1 MTWVGSCMPRLT
13 KSELARHRA
22 WLSDWRTPADMAA
35 YVSAVNN
42 AMGAADFFRQGGVES
57 LRRFAFGRIFG
68 ANRTTSSGPR
78 IDVTSMST
86 STAFSIV
93 FSRRRPADG
102 GGLRQGMA
110 PIQRPLPCAHQT
122 SRRTW

>member
-1 MTWVGSCMPRLT
+1 
-13 KSELARHRA
+13 
-22 WLSDWRTPADMAA
+22 MAA

-42 AMGAADFFRQGGVES
+42 AMGAADFFRQGGVGS

-93 FSRRRPADG
+93 VFSRRRPAG
-102 GGLRQGMA
+102 GGDLRQGMA
-110 PIQRPLPCAHQT
+110 PI
-122 SRRTW
+122 